1 MTLRNDDYESRVI
14 AMLNTRL
21 SNGVKDYGLIVEY
34 IKITENMGCRY
45 VFVTDSGRRID
56 AGSAMRFMNAHNR
69 KLSNA
74 PTKVYPTG
82 ADTVFRRRVMK
93 VRRSG
98 STSLGGSV
106 PNVANVDGESINIS
120 STMTSAG
127 AFPEEYRDNYPN
139 NGDKK

>member
-1 MTLRNDDYESRVI
+1 MTVRKDDFESRVI

-21 SNGVKDYGLIVEY
+21 SNGTKDFGTIVDY

-69 KLSNA
+69 KLANA
-74 PTKVYPTG
+74 PAKVFPTG

-93 VRRSG
+93 VRRTG
-98 STSLGGSV
+98 SSSLGGTIS
-106 PNVANVDGESINIS
+106 NVAKVGDESINIS
-120 STMTSAG
+120 STVTSAG
-127 AFPEEYRDNYPN
+127 AFPEEYQVDYPN
-139 NGDKK
+139 KEEK